1 LLVVVQ
7 DVDGLP
13 GGVFEYDWRE
23 HRLIEA
29 ADPPSDDALL
39 ASVQG
44 QRGIQGTGFVVFVVA
59 DLHGYAWLYRHSRAY
74 IHLLI
79 QVGELGQEML
89 MAATELGLA
98 GWVTPAVHESR
109 AGALLGL
116 PDDDSLEVL
125 SMVKLG
131 CPVR

>member
-1 LLVVVQ
+1 M
-7 DVDGLP
+7 
-13 GGVFEYDWRE
+13 
-23 HRLIEA
+23 
-29 ADPPSDDALL
+29 
-39 ASVQG
+39 QG

-59 DLHGYAWLYRHSRAY
+59 DLRGYAWLYRHSRAY

-116 PDDDSLEVL
+116 RDDDSLEVL

-131 CPVR
+131 RPVR